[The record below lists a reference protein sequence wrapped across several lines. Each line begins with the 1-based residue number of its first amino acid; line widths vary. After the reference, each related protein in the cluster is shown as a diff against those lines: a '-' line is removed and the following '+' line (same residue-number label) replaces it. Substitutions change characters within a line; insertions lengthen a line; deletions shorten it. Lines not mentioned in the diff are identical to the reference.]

1 MTSRFTRRSL
11 FGGAAAGA
19 AALTLPAC
27 SRFSGGG
34 GGGGETT
41 LLMSTSQ
48 SETAPIVQGL
58 QSWADAVAEETEGA
72 LTIEIHA
79 SGSLGSDEDVIEQV
93 LQGAN
98 IALVTDGGRIS
109 NYVPDVG
116 IIGMAYIT
124 DTYDEVVAIT
134 ESETFKGWDEELL
147 GQNIKMLAY
156 NWYDGPR
163 NFYTNTPIETPEDL
177 SGLRI
182 RTPGSPAWAESVRSL
197 GAEPIAMSWG
207 ETYNAMQSGAID
219 GVEAQTTSTYSSSTF
234 EVAANMA
241 RTEHFH
247 LAQFIMAGNG
257 WFETLPEDL
266 RTVLMDTCKAHGTE
280 NAQLVIDKSAEF
292 EDLMVEEGLEINEPD
307 KTPFIEASQAA
318 YDELGFTELRD
329 QLWSE
334 IGK

>member
-27 SRFSGGG
+27 SRFTGGG
-34 GGGGETT
+34 AGETT

-48 SETAPIVQGL
+48 SENAPIVQGL
-58 QSWADAVAEETEGA
+58 QSWADAVAEQTDGG
-72 LTIEIHA
+72 LTVEIHA

-98 IALVTDGGRIS
+98 IALVTDGGRLS
-109 NYVPDVG
+109 NYVPDFG

-124 DTYDEVVAIT
+124 DSYDEVVALT

-147 GQNIKMLAY
+147 SQNIKMLAY

-163 NFYTNTPIETPEDL
+163 NFYTNSLVETPEDL

-197 GAEPIAMSWG
+197 GPEPIAMSWG

-234 EVAANMA
+234 EVAGNMA

-266 RTVLMDTCKAHGTE
+266 RTVLVDTCKAQGTE
-280 NAQLVIDKSAEF
+280 NAQLVIDKAAEF

-307 KTPFIEASQAA
+307 KAPFIEASQAA

>member
-1 MTSRFTRRSL
+1 MKSRFTRRSL
-11 FGGAAAGA
+11 LGGTAVGA

-27 SRFSGGG
+27 SRFTGG

-48 SETAPIVQGL
+48 SENAPIVQGL
-58 QSWADAVAEETEGA
+58 QAWADAVAEETDGA
-72 LTIEIHA
+72 LTVEIHP
-79 SGSLGSDEDVIEQV
+79 SGSLGSDEDVIEQA

-98 IALVTDGGRIS
+98 IALLTDGGRMS
-109 NYVPDVG
+109 NYVADIG

-124 DTYDEVVAIT
+124 DSYDDVVAIT
-134 ESETFKGWDEELL
+134 ESDTFEGWDEELL

-163 NFYTNTPIETPEDL
+163 NFYTNTLIEAPEDL
-177 SGLRI
+177 GGLRI
-182 RTPGSPAWAESVRSL
+182 RTPGAPAWAESVRSL

-219 GVEAQTTSTYSSSTF
+219 GVEAQSTSAYPSSTF
-234 EVAANMA
+234 EVASNMA

-257 WFETLPEDL
+257 WFESIPEDL
-266 RTVLMDTCKAHGTE
+266 RTVLVDTCKAQGTE
-280 NAQLVIDKSAEF
+280 NAQLVIDKGGEF
-292 EDLMVEEGLEINEPD
+292 EDLMAEEGLEINEPD
-307 KTPFIEASQAA
+307 KAPFIEASQAA
-318 YDELGFTELRD
+318 YDKLGFTELRD